1 MYCHSRAMM
10 YLEDMRKASKTTS
23 AAEDPGVDLNEIVA
37 YNFRAARELR
47 GWTQEETALRLEG
60 LLGQRLP
67 QASISAIERAYE
79 GDRRREFDAHELLAF
94 ALAFELPLVWFFLPP
109 PGDRRRLRHTSSQ
122 VNELYGIVLGRP
134 EDLPQLYDRL
144 RQLGIDD
151 PTEADGAMEQIAGA
165 PTAARKQS
173 YRERRNEML
182 LALLDRDASR
192 LDKAA
197 DEFGAFFDHLRRV
210 GIRGFV
216 AEHVY
221 PDPIAD
227 EITIEPDKR
236 RARGQRSQD

>member
-1 MYCHSRAMM
+1 
-10 YLEDMRKASKTTS
+10 MRKASRSTRPP
-23 AAEDPGVDLNEIVA
+23 EDTGVDLNEIVA
-37 YNFRAARELR
+37 YNFKAARELR
-47 GWTQEETALRLEG
+47 GWTQEETALRLER

-109 PGDRRRLRHTSSQ
+109 RGDTRRLRHASSQ
-122 VNELYGIVLGRP
+122 VDQLYGIVFGRP
-134 EDLPQLYDRL
+134 EQLEPVYERL

-151 PTEADGAMEQIAGA
+151 PTDADIAMEQIAGA
-165 PTAARKQS
+165 SSAARESS

-197 DEFGAFFDHLRRV
+197 DELGAFFDHLRRV

-216 AEHVY
+216 AEHVH

-227 EITIEPDKR
+227 DMLDKPENR
-236 RARGQRSQD
+236 PQRAKRSPN

>member
-1 MYCHSRAMM
+1 MYRYSGAVV
-10 YLEDMRKASKTTS
+10 YGKAMRKASKSSKAT
-23 AAEDPGVDLNEIVA
+23 EDTGADVNEIVA

-47 GWTQEETALRLEG
+47 GWTQEETARRLEDV
-60 LLGQRLP
+60 LGQRLP

-79 GDRRREFDAHELLAF
+79 GDRRREFDAHELVAF

-122 VNELYGIVLGRP
+122 VNELYGIVFGRP
-134 EDLPQLYDRL
+134 EHLPPLYDRL
-144 RQLGIDD
+144 RSLGIEE
-151 PTEADGAMEQIAGA
+151 PTEADIAMEQIAGVQSS
-165 PTAARKQS
+165 ARRRS

-197 DEFGAFFDHLRRV
+197 DELGAFFDHLRRV

-216 AEHVY
+216 AEHVH

-227 EITIEPDKR
+227 EVTIDAAKR
-236 RARGQRSQD
+236 SSRSKRSQD

>member
-1 MYCHSRAMM
+1 VTAGPGTKAP
-10 YLEDMRKASKTTS
+10 EDTGA
-23 AAEDPGVDLNEIVA
+23 DVNEIVA

-47 GWTQEETALRLEG
+47 GWTQEETARRLEDV
-60 LLGQRLP
+60 LGQRLP

-79 GDRRREFDAHELLAF
+79 GDRRREFDAHELVAF

-109 PGDRRRLRHTSSQ
+109 PGDRRRLRNASSQ
-122 VNELYGIVLGRP
+122 VNELYGIVFGKP
-134 EDLPQLYDRL
+134 EQLEPLYDRL

-151 PTEADGAMEQIAGA
+151 PSEADLAMEQIAGA
-165 PTAARKQS
+165 PSAARKAS

-182 LALLDRDASR
+182 LALLDREATG

-197 DEFGAFFDHLRRV
+197 DKLGAFFDHLRRV

-221 PDPIAD
+221 PDPVAD
-227 EITIEPDKR
+227 EVAYESEVRRR
-236 RARGQRSQD
+236 RAKRDQD

>member
-1 MYCHSRAMM
+1 MYCHSGPVLYGGA
-10 YLEDMRKASKTTS
+10 MRKASKSTKPP
-23 AAEDPGVDLNEIVA
+23 EDTGTDVNEIVA

-79 GDRRREFDAHELLAF
+79 GDRRREFDAHELVAF

-122 VNELYGIVLGRP
+122 VNELYGIVFGRP
-134 EDLPQLYDRL
+134 EHLEPLYERL
-144 RQLGIDD
+144 RSLGVDD
-151 PTEADGAMEQIAGA
+151 PTEADIAMEQIAGA
-165 PTAARKQS
+165 PSSARKRS

-197 DEFGAFFDHLRRV
+197 DELGTFFDHLRRV

-216 AEHVY
+216 AEHVH
-221 PDPIAD
+221 PDPVAD
-227 EITIEPDKR
+227 EITIDPANRPAHSKR
-236 RARGQRSQD
+236 SRD

>member
-1 MYCHSRAMM
+1 MYAP
-10 YLEDMRKASKTTS
+10 DMRKPSKSTKPR
-23 AAEDPGVDLNEIVA
+23 EDHGVDLNEIVA

-47 GWTQEETALRLEG
+47 GWTQEEAALRLEG

-109 PGDRRRLRHTSSQ
+109 PKDRRRLRHTSSQ
-122 VNELYGIVLGRP
+122 VDQLYGIVFGRP
-134 EDLPQLYDRL
+134 EQLEPLYERL
-144 RQLGIDD
+144 RQLGVDD
-151 PTEADGAMEQIAGA
+151 PTESDVAMEQILGRQSE
-165 PTAARKQS
+165 ARKNS
-173 YRERRNEML
+173 YRERRNEMM
-182 LALLDRDASR
+182 LALLDRDATR

-197 DEFGAFFDHLRRV
+197 DDLGAFFDHLRRV

-221 PDPIAD
+221 PDALAEEVSYPPGVRPKD
-227 EITIEPDKR
+227 L
-236 RARGQRSQD
+236 RAQMRKQAKDDRD

>member
-1 MYCHSRAMM
+1 MYIHSGSVM
-10 YLEDMRKASKTTS
+10 YARRMRKANTATRAS
-23 AAEDPGVDLNEIVA
+23 EDSGVDLNEIVA

-94 ALAFELPLVWFFLPP
+94 ALAFELPLAWFFLPP

-122 VNELYGIVLGRP
+122 VNELYGIVFGRP
-134 EDLPQLYDRL
+134 EHLEPLHDRL
-144 RQLGIDD
+144 RRLGIDH
-151 PTEADGAMEQIAGA
+151 PTEADVAIEQITGA
-165 PTAARKQS
+165 RSAAREQS
-173 YRERRNEML
+173 YRERRNAVL
-182 LALLDRDASR
+182 LDLLDRDASR

-197 DEFGAFFDHLRRV
+197 DELGAFFDHLRRV

-216 AEHVY
+216 AEHVH
-221 PDPIAD
+221 PDPVAE
-227 EITIEPDKR
+227 EITLNPGGR
-236 RARGQRSQD
+236 RSRAKQTQD

>member
-1 MYCHSRAMM
+1 M
-10 YLEDMRKASKTTS
+10 YLHSGAVVYAGTMRRASKTMRAT
-23 AAEDPGVDLNEIVA
+23 EDPGVDLNAIVA

-47 GWTQEETALRLEG
+47 GWTQEEAALRLER

-109 PGDRRRLRHTSSQ
+109 PGDRRRLHHTSSQ
-122 VNELYGIVLGRP
+122 VDELYGLVLGRP
-134 EDLPQLYDRL
+134 EHLPPLYDRL
-144 RQLGIDD
+144 RQLGIAD
-151 PTEADGAMEQIAGA
+151 PAEADIAMEQIAGT
-165 PTAARKQS
+165 PSPARKRS

-197 DEFGAFFDHLRRV
+197 DELGAFFDHLRRI

-216 AEHVY
+216 AEHVH

-227 EITIEPDKR
+227 EITFEPDKQP
-236 RARGQRSQD
+236 ARTKRSQY